1 MWQPKDNQLGRPFIL
16 GINYWPRKKAMY
28 WWSDFDI
35 GEVESEFDLIKETGF
50 KLVRIFLLWED
61 WQPTPGSV
69 SESALRDLEQVCRAA
84 ADRDLL
90 LDVTFFT
97 GHMSGPNWAPGWMLR
112 WELPLPPRVN
122 QVVSGGVAY
131 NCGYANPFT
140 DPVSLQAEELL
151 LQVVVSSFKDHPAIG
166 LWNLGNEPDLFAWPP
181 DAQAGREWV
190 RRMSGI
196 IHAIDPVHPV
206 TCGLHSLNL
215 FEDNGLRVNDV
226 FSELDIAVMHGYP
239 MYTEWAR
246 DPLDADFVPFLCA
259 LTTALCGK
267 ATLMEE
273 FGGPTN
279 YPAEPSTYWNW
290 TGYGKSRRQFMP
302 SELALADY
310 FDKVLP
316 KLLQVGALGAV
327 LWCFAD
333 YDAALYG
340 RPPCDEMQHERF
352 FGIVRPDGSLKPHA
366 EVIKR
371 FANTQPLVQPATNEL
386 VLDLSPQEYY
396 QEPQAHARR
405 LYDVYLNSLEG
416 APIG

>member
-166 LWNLGNEPDLFAWPP
+166 L
-181 DAQAGREWV
+181 
-190 RRMSGI
+190 
-196 IHAIDPVHPV
+196 
-206 TCGLHSLNL
+206 
-215 FEDNGLRVNDV
+215 EDNGLRVNDV